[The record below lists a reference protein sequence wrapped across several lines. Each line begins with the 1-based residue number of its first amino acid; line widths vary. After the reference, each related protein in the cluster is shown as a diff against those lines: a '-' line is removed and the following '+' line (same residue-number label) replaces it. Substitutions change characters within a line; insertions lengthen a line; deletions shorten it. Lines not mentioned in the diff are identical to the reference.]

1 MQALS
6 LSLSPAGSGD
16 KKVEFPS
23 APAEDEKAR
32 LRSPDNKETQTDFS
46 DSFEAASSNTEKDAD
61 ISNTD
66 PIKTSDRD
74 VITETPKIETNKD
87 DTVLVAAIASNE
99 NRETAILT
107 SKGSTSSSPG
117 HLSTGSDVSTS
128 QQVETSAK
136 AANTILV
143 DSKITVTNQD
153 DADLPSK
160 VLADKEAKTTFG
172 LTGTNSNITSS
183 NAALEGQGAKPKD
196 VSPQTDVDI
205 PKDQKLAHKIAEKDT
220 PNLQAL
226 KTKGRDTPAA
236 DLRRSQKSAT
246 IPSSTISDVDTSSA
260 LKEPT
265 NLVEADS
272 IDDVLKKRAEFKA
285 FGQMNFSGQATQNL
299 SHSLLPQTT
308 AVAEG
313 NLAIT
318 TSMTSPTLSTSIAPA
333 AQIVMANPA
342 AIVTNFNAV
351 SQAML
356 VANETAKGVAVQLD
370 PPEMG
375 RVYIDFIFN
384 SDDSVNVVVKSELPE
399 SHLLLRDRSEQFL
412 EFLKESG
419 LENVNLS
426 FEQGSDQNES
436 DFDNEDTPKPLYMAA
451 LTDDPTPLPSTL
463 RYAPTDVQSFDGL
476 DLRL

>member
-23 APAEDEKAR
+23 APAEDEEAR
-32 LRSPDNKETQTDFS
+32 LRSPDNKETLTDFS

-66 PIKTSDRD
+66 PEKTSDQN
-74 VITETPKIETNKD
+74 VSTEAPKIEINKD

-107 SKGSTSSSPG
+107 SKGSTLSPTG
-117 HLSTGSDVSTS
+117 NLSTGSDISTS

-136 AANTILV
+136 AADAILV
-143 DSKITVTNQD
+143 DSKTTVTNQG

-160 VLADKEAKTTFG
+160 VLADKEAKTTLG

-183 NAALEGQGAKPKD
+183 NAALEGQGAKAKD
-196 VSPQTDVDI
+196 VTLQTDVDI
-205 PKDQKLAHKIAEKDT
+205 FKDQKIAHKIAEKDT
-220 PNLQAL
+220 PNLQAV
-226 KTKGRDTPAA
+226 KTEGRDIPAA
-236 DLRRSQKSAT
+236 DLRRSEKSAT
-246 IPSSTISDVDTSSA
+246 IPSSSISDVDTSSA

-265 NLVEADS
+265 NLVDADS
-272 IDDVLKKRAEFKA
+272 IDDVLKKRADFKA
-285 FGQMNFSGQATQNL
+285 FGQINFSGQATQNL
-299 SHSLLPQTT
+299 SHSFLPQTT
-308 AVAEG
+308 AAAEG

-333 AQIVMANPA
+333 AQIVTANPA
-342 AIVTNFNAV
+342 AMATNFNAV

-436 DFDNEDTPKPLYMAA
+436 DFDNEDMPKPLYMAA
-451 LTDDPTPLPSTL
+451 ITDDPTPLPSKL